1 MTMNQLIFLVILTI
15 VAVGLSSKSHAD
27 ELDEPICK
35 VRVCN
40 KIERF
45 SLDLFSH
52 VKDSM
57 GEVCDTIIIP
67 QSQLGQG
74 VGQVLN
80 SESRWYQGSS
90 INPTKKSVTR
100 IQEIIRC
107 K

>member
-45 SLDLFSH
+45 SLDLFFSCERFN
-52 VKDSM
+52 
-57 GEVCDTIIIP
+57 G
-67 QSQLGQG
+67 
-74 VGQVLN
+74 
-80 SESRWYQGSS
+80 
-90 INPTKKSVTR
+90 
-100 IQEIIRC
+100 
-107 K
+107 